1 MLDLHRLRLLNELAQ
16 RGTIGAVAEAL
27 NYAPSSISAQLSKL
41 EQEAGTPLLEH
52 VGRGLRLTP
61 AAEVLVDHAATL
73 LDDLERAEADLAVAS
88 ASVTGTI
95 KLAMFQSAA
104 LALLPGSLRR
114 VALDHPMLRVETTQ
128 TEPATALRETWQR
141 DFDLVV
147 AEQYPQHSAEHLP
160 GLIRSPLTRDRLRL
174 ATWQGSGVTT
184 LAEAAE
190 MPWVMEPAPAASR
203 HWALQQC
210 RLAGFEPDI
219 RYESADLQAHVQ
231 LVEARLAVSILPS
244 VLGGY
249 RRPRVK
255 WVGLPRN
262 PHREIF
268 TALRSSMSEH
278 PGVLAVRSA
287 LEEAA
292 GTY

>member
-1 MLDLHRLRLLNELAQ
+1 MLDLHRLRLLTELSQ
-16 RGTIGAVAEAL
+16 RGTIAAVAEAL
-27 NYAPSSISAQLSKL
+27 SYAPSSVSAQLSKL
-41 EQEAGTPLLEH
+41 EQEAKTPLLEQA
-52 VGRGLRLTP
+52 GRGLRLTP
-61 AAEVLVDHAATL
+61 AAEALVRHAETL
-73 LDDLERAEADLAVAS
+73 LHEMELAETELAQAS
-88 ASVTGTI
+88 GTVTGTI
-95 KLAMFQSAA
+95 RLAMFQSAA
-104 LALLPGSLRR
+104 LALLPGTLRR
-114 VALDHPMLRVETTQ
+114 LGEDHPGLRVEMTQ

-141 DFDLVV
+141 DYDLVV

-174 ATWQGSGVTT
+174 ATWHGSGVTS

-190 MPWVMEPAPAASR
+190 LPWVVEPAPAASR
-203 HWALQQC
+203 HWTLQQC
-210 RLAGFEPDI
+210 RLAGFEPDL

-231 LVEARLAVSILPS
+231 LVESQLAVTILPS

-255 WVGLPRN
+255 WIGLPRN

-268 TALRSSMSEH
+268 TALRGSMSGH
-278 PGVLAVRSA
+278 PGVLALRAA
-287 LEEAA
+287 LEAEA

>member
-1 MLDLHRLRLLNELAQ
+1 MLDLHRLRLLTELSQ

-27 NYAPSSISAQLSKL
+27 SYAPSSISAQLTKL
-41 EQEAGTPLLEH
+41 EQEAKTPLLEH

-61 AAEVLVDHAATL
+61 AAEALVLRAETL
-73 LDDLERAEADLAVAS
+73 LDEMERAESELAQAS
-88 ASVTGTI
+88 GTVTGTI

-104 LALLPGSLRR
+104 LALLPGTLRR
-114 VALDHPMLRVETTQ
+114 VAQNHPQLRVEMTQ
-128 TEPATALRETWQR
+128 TEPEIALRETWQR

-147 AEQYPQHSAEHLP
+147 AENYPQHSTQHLP
-160 GLIRSPLTRDRLRL
+160 GLIHSPLTRDRLRL
-174 ATWQGSGVTT
+174 ATWHGSEVTS
-184 LAEAAE
+184 LAQAAE
-190 MPWVMEPAPAASR
+190 LPWVMEPAPAASR

-210 RLAGFEPDI
+210 RLAGFDPDI

-231 LVEARLAVSILPS
+231 LVEAKLAVSILPS

-249 RRPRVK
+249 RRPKVK

-268 TALRSSMSEH
+268 TALRDSMSTH

-287 LEEAA
+287 LEAEA

>member
-1 MLDLHRLRLLNELAQ
+1 MLDLHRLRLLTELSQ

-27 NYAPSSISAQLSKL
+27 SYAPSSISAQLTKL
-41 EQEAGTPLLEH
+41 EQEARTPLLEH

-61 AAEVLVDHAATL
+61 AAEALVRRAETL
-73 LDDLERAEADLAVAS
+73 LDEMERAESELAQSSNSIA
-88 ASVTGTI
+88 GTI

-104 LALLPGSLRR
+104 LALLPGTLRR
-114 VALDHPMLRVETTQ
+114 VEQIHPQLRVEMTQ

-147 AEQYPQHSAEHLP
+147 AENYPQHSNQHLP
-160 GLIRSPLTRDRLRL
+160 GLIHSPLARDRLRL
-174 ATWQGSGVTT
+174 ATWNGSGVTS
-184 LAEAAE
+184 LAQAADV
-190 MPWVMEPAPAASR
+190 PWVMEPAPAASR

-231 LVEARLAVSILPS
+231 LVEAKLAVSILPS

-249 RRPRVK
+249 RRPKVK

-268 TALRSSMSEH
+268 TALRDSMSTH

-287 LEEAA
+287 LEAEA